1 MGQGRLRGV
10 LAGAVFGALGLA
22 APALARAQSV
32 FQCGA
37 GDQAPA
43 INARLAA
50 GGTLRIGPGQCL
62 IGSSLRLPSG
72 TTLTGAGMGRTII
85 KASPGNAFNMIEI
98 GGGPGAARRAAAT
111 TNVAVSDLTLD
122 GSADRGS
129 TMPKGASGIM
139 VWPAATNIRLEGLEI
154 TGNGNGGIYMMGHNA
169 TISGNLIHENWHN
182 GIYVSGV
189 FDSFAGP
196 VTISGNTVRHNSLA
210 RAPGWGRTHPG
221 EPAWDGIDCGPNHT
235 GCDILNNT
243 VIRNDIIV
251 RDAWTRHSHGWS
263 GPDRI
268 IGNTISDS
276 NQSCIDVAAHID
288 GFEVRDNHV
297 SNCAPDAINVVGM
310 AKNGIVSGNVVTGA
324 GRSGIA
330 IRGTGSNI
338 KVVDNRVSGA
348 RRSAYYVHGT
358 ANVTLQGNAGGPVN
372 AGQAGPGLSLQ

>member
-1 MGQGRLRGV
+1 MTYIV
-10 LAGAVFGALGLA
+10 LAAALLA
-22 APALARAQSV
+22 APAALRAETSAGAV

-50 GGTLRIGPGQCL
+50 AGALQIAAGQCL
-62 IGSSLRLPSG
+62 LGSPLRLPSG
-72 TTLTGAGMGRTII
+72 TTLIGAGMGRTIL
-85 KASPGNAFNMIEI
+85 KGVPGATFNLIEI
-98 GGGPGAARRAAAT
+98 GGGPGAPGRSAAT
-111 TNVAVSDLTLD
+111 TNVDVSGFTLD
-122 GSADRGS
+122 GAAASGS
-129 TMPKGASGIM
+129 TAPKGDSGIM
-139 VWPAATNIRLEGLEI
+139 VWPAASGIRLHGLEI

-196 VTISGNTVRHNSLA
+196 VTISGNTVRRNSLA

-235 GCDILNNT
+235 GCAILNNT
-243 VIRNDIIV
+243 VIQNDIIV

-263 GPDRI
+263 GPDQI

-288 GFEVRDNHV
+288 GFEVKDNHV

-330 IRGTGSNI
+330 IRGTGSDI
-338 KVVDNRVSGA
+338 RVVGNRVSGA
-348 RRSAYYVHGT
+348 RRAAYFVHGT
-358 ANVTLQGNAGGPVN
+358 SNVTLQGNAGAPVN
-372 AGQAGPGLSLQ
+372 TMQAGAGLSLQ